1 MAENFGTMIDLLRDI
16 NTTLTGNMSFDPFGL
31 YTVSATQSTGNNTW
45 TTLTTLI
52 AEAGGSYANLGTGT
66 ITIPVGSAGYYGIF
80 GNLQVLTTAGTNLR
94 WQAAQGFRINSGG
107 DQTQSFEMREISPAD
122 NNGLFDYTAWFTVR
136 YLNDGDTIQY
146 RYFGLGNSAATVYA
160 NWGTQL
166 KVGFFRL
173 PIAI

>member
-16 NTTLTGNMSFDPFGL
+16 NTSLTGNMSFDPFGL
-31 YTVSATQSTGNNTW
+31 YTISGTQSTGNNTW

-52 AEAGGSYANLGTGT
+52 AEAGGSYANLSTGT

-80 GNLQVLTTAGTNLR
+80 GNMQILTTGGVNYR
-94 WQAAQGFRINSGG
+94 WRCGQGFRINGG
-107 DQTQSFEMREISPAD
+107 TDEMQSYETREINPAD
-122 NNGLFDYTAWFTVR
+122 NNGMWDYTSWFTVR
-136 YLNDGDTIQY
+136 YLNDGSTIQY
-146 RYFGLGNSAATVYA
+146 RYFGYGDSAATVYA
-160 NWGTQL
+160 NYNSQL